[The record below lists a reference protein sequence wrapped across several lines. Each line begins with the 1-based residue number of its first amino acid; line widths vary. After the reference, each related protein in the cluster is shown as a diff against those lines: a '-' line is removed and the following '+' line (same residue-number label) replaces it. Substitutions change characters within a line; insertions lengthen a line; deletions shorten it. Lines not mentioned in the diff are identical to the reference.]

1 MIKKHVGSVVSP
13 PAFKSK
19 TKSFVAALLL
29 AFGACMTAPLSGC
42 DFINTPTKMGQGQLY
57 TSGDGRYDPYFDTVH
72 REQVAAAN
80 WGEESRAARKPIVT
94 VLNLKPGVSNGSILA
109 ATREK
114 KGDPAVGRAVDET
127 TSAELELARRL
138 NVAAAR
144 LEELEKKG
152 EDLKR
157 QAADDKKNAGVA
169 KADETKMKHKDEV
182 RREMSAAVDAVDSMA
197 SDAHKYAKEAEEL
210 ASKLKLVW
218 SDGKDDGTSAD
229 KRDDKDDKKKDDKDK
244 DDKKK
249 DDKDK
254 DDKKKDDK
262 KKPEPVAK
270 KPAAKPAGGES
281 PPVATKKPATKPSE
295 TEKPPSEPPP
305 AKPQPTQKPP
315 DEVFNP

>member
-114 KGDPAVGRAVDET
+114 KGDPAQAIASYENYLQRTAPEGE
-127 TSAELELARRL
+127 AEQAMAKERL
-138 NVAAAR
+138 R
-144 LEELEKKG
+144 Q
-152 EDLKR
+152 LK
-157 QAADDKKNAGVA
+157 Q
-169 KADETKMKHKDEV
+169 
-182 RREMSAAVDAVDSMA
+182 
-197 SDAHKYAKEAEEL
+197 AHK
-210 ASKLKLVW
+210 
-218 SDGKDDGTSAD
+218 
-229 KRDDKDDKKKDDKDK
+229 
-244 DDKKK
+244 
-249 DDKDK
+249 
-254 DDKKKDDK
+254 
-262 KKPEPVAK
+262 EPL
-270 KPAAKPAGGES
+270 
-281 PPVATKKPATKPSE
+281 
-295 TEKPPSEPPP
+295 
-305 AKPQPTQKPP
+305 
-315 DEVFNP
+315 